1 MDSLFLGGILVGFI
15 AGVIVTLAFTT
26 AHFLWVGEETKE
38 ADRLDYDM
46 VVFLSVG
53 YYLTKSDYDI
63 QEKNIAGMI
72 FKI

>member
-38 ADRLDYDM
+38 ADRLERKQRIRQISRGRIRYNDG
-46 VVFLSVG
+46 L
-53 YYLTKSDYDI
+53 DI
-63 QEKNIAGMI
+63 EDWL
-72 FKI
+72 